1 MKGRGCSLSPVK
13 INEDIAVAFIH
24 RNLSERG
31 LAAFLVDEKF
41 RKFSQLIG
49 DGKDIAAAEEY
60 GKVTGASLQEC
71 HLAVVVSGQPKTAA
85 K

>member
-13 INEDIAVAFIH
+13 IKEDIAVAFIQ
-24 RNLSERG
+24 RNLSGRG

-60 GKVTGASLQEC
+60 GKVTDASLAEC
-71 HLAVVVSGQPKTAA
+71 HLAVVVCSQPKAAA